1 MRPYTYWIFKDE
13 LFRVSNVSLESCSMI
28 HLWLRFQV
36 NRSKFLRIFT
46 DGMLFLRIDQS
57 FCRFSSMIHHRPRF
71 LLIDQSFSRLAN
83 DWMHDHRL
91 LALLTQPPIKAIWDE
106 SKTFGLCLLFSR
118 VRCILKGVVIVLVAF
133 RMEWNWRKSEICSY
147 FPFVQT

>member
-1 MRPYTYWIFKDE
+1 
-13 LFRVSNVSLESCSMI
+13 MI

-36 NRSKFLRIFT
+36 NRSNFFRIFI

-57 FCRFSSMIHHRPRF
+57 FCRFSSMIHHWLRF

-91 LALLTQPPIKAIWDE
+91 LALLTQPPINAI
-106 SKTFGLCLLFSR
+106 
-118 VRCILKGVVIVLVAF
+118 
-133 RMEWNWRKSEICSY
+133 
-147 FPFVQT
+147 